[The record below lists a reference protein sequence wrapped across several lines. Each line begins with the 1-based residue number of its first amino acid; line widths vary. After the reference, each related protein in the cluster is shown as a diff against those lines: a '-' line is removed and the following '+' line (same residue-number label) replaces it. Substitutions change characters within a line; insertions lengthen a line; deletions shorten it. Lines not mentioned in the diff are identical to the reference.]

1 MHLQLGG
8 QLYMADNSDTG
19 RRLDSRYHSFDC
31 SKCVKTVCF
40 LEQKRPPSV
49 CMRIGI
55 HVQEQEAQLCQRGR
69 AMLRV
74 VEYFPKSLKVN

>member
-1 MHLQLGG
+1 MRENRMLPRTEASAVC
-8 QLYMADNSDTG
+8 LY
-19 RRLDSRYHSFDC
+19 R
-31 SKCVKTVCF
+31 
-40 LEQKRPPSV
+40 
-49 CMRIGI
+49 RIGI